1 MKLRNVR
8 LSLGNVAKT
17 TNSKK
22 MEVIGTS
29 AIRERQVDGTYT
41 DKVIGYALDC
51 SAYRGD
57 TLKVKFPEAVK
68 EKVEKITAL
77 LQDDMLV
84 EVSFTNLKL
93 TPYAMLT
100 KDGSILSGVSA
111 KADDFEY
118 TTQELDVDV
127 DFEL

>member
-17 TNSKK
+17 TNSRK

-29 AIRERQVDGTYT
+29 VIRQRLEDGTYT
-41 DKVIGYALDC
+41 DKAIGYALEC
-51 SAYRGD
+51 AAYRGD
-57 TLKVKFPEAVK
+57 TLKVKFPETVK
-68 EKVEKITAL
+68 EKVDKISAL
-77 LQDDMLV
+77 LQEDMLV

-100 KDGSILSGVSA
+100 RDGSVLSGVSA

-127 DFEL
+127 DIDL

>member
-8 LSLGNVAKT
+8 LALANVAKT

-22 MEVIGTS
+22 MEVIGTGV
-29 AIRERQVDGTYT
+29 IRERLADGTYT
-41 DKVIGYALDC
+41 DNVIGYALEC
-51 SAYRGD
+51 SANRGD

-68 EKVEKITAL
+68 EKVEKITVL
-77 LQDDMLV
+77 LQNDMLV

-100 KDGSILSGVSA
+100 KEGGVLSGVSA

-118 TTQELDVDV
+118 TTQEIDVDL
-127 DFEL
+127 DIDL